1 MANWYDEILSPFEE
15 DDGSYDWGK
24 IIGAGTGAISTGMQ
38 VADLL
43 GFDVGGGS
51 SRQPAG
57 YQGGIPSYTVSRQQV
72 ANTYDPERR
81 PGSGGQR
88 YFTDTRFDGGDTS
101 AQATGLEALNK
112 ANIASRNRAGTQM
125 PDVYAAREAAAAQ
138 QAAAQQAAAQQAAAQ
153 QAAAQQAA
161 AQQPFQASVGAL
173 AEGGPI
179 KLAAGGIAGL
189 KEGKYLDGATDG
201 MADKKPAV
209 IDGEEPALLSD
220 GEFVI
225 PADVVS
231 HLGNGNSDAG
241 AKVLE
246 RMMERVRKARTGNE
260 KQGKEINPEEFLPV

>member
-153 QAAAQQAA
+153 Q
-161 AQQPFQASVGAL
+161 PFQASVGAL